1 MKAFASKQ
9 EERKEKKRKKLLA
22 LAKLVQMND
31 NDRSQAAV
39 NHAVAQ
45 NSEETPTNDDGF
57 VKVTHKKK
65 SAKLVTKKQKCD
77 LLDSDFCGEDEPET
91 KRLKHSKK
99 LNTDRSASS
108 DTNEENTDG
117 SVNHESHMSSTTES
131 GEEQQRL
138 ELQLTAEQYKELRR
152 QLRQR
157 KRELEN
163 VPILRLREFG
173 QRASLEIPQGQ
184 RTPIFLTDIQHLL
197 MSALIGKKSPCSP
210 DRWCFLEKPMSLS
223 HCVVLILEGLS
234 LYHYLSNESK
244 FTQTNEIF
252 QTRLEVVLPPLKEG
266 SIVEEIAQ
274 VPLTNVQAY
283 KLIEK
288 HGSLESAVEMTKDPT
303 LLVKAI
309 FPVNGDSYM
318 TDKSNLPASDK
329 FPRTKLLLS
338 ALQMVDEGYPMPLR
352 GELSNRFKD
361 YVFTKEKYEPVTDS
375 SPMFGIDCEMCKT
388 VIGQNELTRVSIVN
402 EQLETVYE
410 TLVMPTNKIVDYLT
424 PFSGITPSIMKTVTK
439 TIKDVQ
445 REVQELLPP
454 DAILVGQ
461 SLNFDLNAMKMMHP
475 YVIDTSMCFNLSGI
489 RRRKAKLQTLAMTFL
504 KEAIQEN
511 VDGHDSVEDSLAS
524 LKLVKMKLANSL
536 EYGDEILTQKKR
548 LHDIMRLAS
557 GDTFRNNL
565 LANGNPDK
573 RTAII
578 INGTLHKHIKE
589 ILTKAEEKK
598 MQETTKQVCF
608 YELDS
613 NKSAINKAR
622 EIALEH
628 TLTITNLRLSG
639 QEFQLENVEKTMT
652 KLDKWI
658 GKMWRTVA
666 HNGMFLV
673 LMGGSMECSNGVA
686 KIAIKKNEAGANI
699 SPTTPIT
706 V

>member
-1 MKAFASKQ
+1 MKTFSSKQ
-9 EERKEKKRKKLLA
+9 EERKEKKKKKLLA
-22 LAKLVQMND
+22 LAKLVQLND
-31 NDRSQAAV
+31 NDRRDTATNQV
-39 NHAVAQ
+39 V
-45 NSEETPTNDDGF
+45 SEVGDTLTTKDDDDGF

-65 SAKLVTKKQKCD
+65 SAKLMQPKSQTKKV
-77 LLDSDFCGEDEPET
+77 LTETAVEDEPET
-91 KRLKHSKK
+91 KRPK
-99 LNTDRSASS
+99 LTKSES
-108 DTNEENTDG
+108 TDG
-117 SVNHESHMSSTTES
+117 SGSDTSQVSSTT
-131 GEEQQRL
+131 EEQQRL
-138 ELQLTAEQYKELRR
+138 KLQLTEEQYKELRR

-173 QRASLEIPQGQ
+173 QRASLEMPQGQ

-210 DRWCFLEKPMSLS
+210 DRWCFLEKPLRLS
-223 HCVVLILEGLS
+223 HSVVLILEGLS

-244 FTQTNEIF
+244 FIKTNEIF

-266 SIVEEIAQ
+266 SIIEEMAQ
-274 VPLTNVQAY
+274 VPLTNVQAH
-283 KLIEK
+283 KLIEQ
-288 HGSLESAVEMTKDPT
+288 HGSLELAVEMTKDPT
-303 LLVKAI
+303 LLVKTI
-309 FPVNGDSYM
+309 FPVGEAATAPKESH
-318 TDKSNLPASDK
+318 LPEGDK

-352 GELSNRFKD
+352 GELSNRFKE
-361 YVFTKEKYEPVTDS
+361 YVFTKDKYEPVTDR
-375 SPMFGIDCEMCKT
+375 SPMFGVDCEMCRT
-388 VIGQNELTRVSIVN
+388 VVGHNELTRVSIVN
-402 EQLETVYE
+402 ENLETVYE

-424 PFSGITPSIMKTVTK
+424 PYSGITASIMKTVTK
-439 TIKDVQ
+439 TIQDVQ
-445 REVQELLPP
+445 REVRELLPA

-475 YVIDTSMCFNLSGI
+475 YVIDTSMCFNLSGV

-536 EYGDEILTQKKR
+536 EYGDEILSQKKR

-557 GDTFRNNL
+557 GDNIKNNL
-565 LANGNPDK
+565 LAHASQRDR

-578 INGTLHKHIKE
+578 TNGTLQQQVKE
-589 ILTKAEEKK
+589 IIAKTEDNDTKDTLKS
-598 MQETTKQVCF
+598 VSF
-608 YELDS
+608 YELET

-622 EIALEH
+622 EIALENS
-628 TLTITNLRLSG
+628 LTITNLRLG
-639 QEFQLENVEKTMT
+639 VEEFQLDNAEKTVT

-658 GKMWRTVA
+658 GKLWQTVA

-673 LMGGSMECSNGVA
+673 LMGGSTECASGVA
-686 KIAIKKNEAGANI
+686 KIAIKKDAATAAASI
-699 SPTTPIT
+699 ATTTPIT

>member
-1 MKAFASKQ
+1 MKTFSSKR
-9 EERKEKKRKKLLA
+9 EERKEKKKKKLLA
-22 LAKLVQMND
+22 LAKLVQLND
-31 NDRSQAAV
+31 NDRRDTATNQV
-39 NHAVAQ
+39 V
-45 NSEETPTNDDGF
+45 SEVGETPITKDDDDGF

-65 SAKLVTKKQKCD
+65 PAKLMPPKPPNKKGKTEIA
-77 LLDSDFCGEDEPET
+77 LEDEPET
-91 KRLKHSKK
+91 KRPK
-99 LNTDRSASS
+99 LTKSES
-108 DTNEENTDG
+108 TDG
-117 SVNHESHMSSTTES
+117 SGSDTSQVSSTT
-131 GEEQQRL
+131 EEQQRL
-138 ELQLTAEQYKELRR
+138 KLQLTEEQYKELRR

-173 QRASLEIPQGQ
+173 QRASLEMPQGQ

-210 DRWCFLEKPMSLS
+210 DRWCFLEKPLRLS
-223 HCVVLILEGLS
+223 HSVVLILEGLS

-244 FTQTNEIF
+244 FTKTNEIF
-252 QTRLEVVLPPLKEG
+252 RTRLEVVLPPLKEG

-274 VPLTNVQAY
+274 VPLTNVQAH
-283 KLIEK
+283 KLIEQ
-288 HGSLESAVEMTKDPT
+288 HGSLELAVEMTKDPT
-303 LLVKAI
+303 LLVKTI
-309 FPVNGDSYM
+309 FPVGEAA
-318 TDKSNLPASDK
+318 TVPKESNLPVGDK

-352 GELSNRFKD
+352 GELSNRFKE
-361 YVFTKEKYEPVTDS
+361 YVFTKDKYEPVTDS
-375 SPMFGIDCEMCKT
+375 SPMYGVDCEMCRT
-388 VIGQNELTRVSIVN
+388 VVGHNELTRVSIVN
-402 EQLETVYE
+402 EDLETVYE

-424 PFSGITPSIMKTVTK
+424 PYSGITASIMKTVTK
-439 TIKDVQ
+439 TIEDVQ
-445 REVQELLPP
+445 REVRELLPA

-475 YVIDTSMCFNLSGI
+475 YVIDTSMCFNLSGV

-511 VDGHDSVEDSLAS
+511 ADGHDSVEDSLAS

-536 EYGDEILTQKKR
+536 EYGDEILSQKKR

-557 GDTFRNNL
+557 GDNIKNNL
-565 LANGNPDK
+565 LAHASRDR

-578 INGTLHKHIKE
+578 TNGTLQRQVKE
-589 ILTKAEEKK
+589 ILTKTEDNDTRDALKS
-598 MQETTKQVCF
+598 VSF
-608 YELDS
+608 YELET

-622 EIALEH
+622 EIALENS
-628 TLTITNLRLSG
+628 LTITNLRLG
-639 QEFQLENVEKTMT
+639 VEEFQLDNAEKTVM

-658 GKMWRTVA
+658 GKLWQTVA

-673 LMGGSMECSNGVA
+673 LMGGSTECASGVA
-686 KIAIKKNEAGANI
+686 KIAIKKDAATAAASI
-699 SPTTPIT
+699 ATTTPIT

>member
-1 MKAFASKQ
+1 MKTFSSKQ
-9 EERKEKKRKKLLA
+9 EERKEKKKKKLLA
-22 LAKLVQMND
+22 LAKLVQLND
-31 NDRSQAAV
+31 NDRRETATNQV
-39 NHAVAQ
+39 V
-45 NSEETPTNDDGF
+45 SETCETTTKNDDDGF

-65 SAKLVTKKQKCD
+65 SAKLMPPKPQTGKVI
-77 LLDSDFCGEDEPET
+77 SDVAVEDEPQT
-91 KRLKHSKK
+91 KRPK
-99 LNTDRSASS
+99 LTKSES
-108 DTNEENTDG
+108 TDG
-117 SVNHESHMSSTTES
+117 SASDSSQVSSTT
-131 GEEQQRL
+131 EEQQRL
-138 ELQLTAEQYKELRR
+138 KLQLTEEQYKELRR

-173 QRASLEIPQGQ
+173 QRASLEMPQGQ

-210 DRWCFLEKPMSLS
+210 DRWCFLEKPLRLS
-223 HCVVLILEGLS
+223 HSVVLILEGLS

-244 FTQTNEIF
+244 FTKTNEIF

-266 SIVEEIAQ
+266 SIIEEMAQ
-274 VPLTNVQAY
+274 VPLTNVQAH
-283 KLIEK
+283 KLIEQ
-288 HGSLESAVEMTKDPT
+288 HGSLELAVEMTKDPT
-303 LLVKAI
+303 LIVKTI
-309 FPVNGDSYM
+309 FPISED
-318 TDKSNLPASDK
+318 TTATKKSKLPVGDK

-352 GELSNRFKD
+352 GELSNRFKE
-361 YVFTKEKYEPVTDS
+361 YVFTKDKYKPVTDN
-375 SPMFGIDCEMCKT
+375 SPMFGVDCEMCRT

-402 EQLETVYE
+402 EDLETVYE

-424 PFSGITPSIMKTVTK
+424 PFSGITATIMRTVTK

-445 REVQELLPP
+445 REVKELLPP

-511 VDGHDSVEDSLAS
+511 ADGHDSVEDSLAS

-557 GDTFRNNL
+557 GDNIKNNL
-565 LANGNPDK
+565 LAHASQRDR

-578 INGTLHKHIKE
+578 TNGTLQQQVKE
-589 ILTKAEEKK
+589 IITKAEDNEIPDTLK
-598 MQETTKQVCF
+598 TVSF
-608 YELDS
+608 YELDT

-628 TLTITNLRLSG
+628 SLTITNLRLG
-639 QEFQLENVEKTMT
+639 TDEFQLDNTEKTVM

-658 GKMWRTVA
+658 GKLWQTVA

-673 LMGGSMECSNGVA
+673 LMGGSTECASGVA
-686 KIAIKKNEAGANI
+686 KIAIKKSAATAAASI
-699 SPTTPIT
+699 ASTTPIS

>member
-1 MKAFASKQ
+1 MKTFSSKQ
-9 EERKEKKRKKLLA
+9 DERKEKKKKKLLA
-22 LAKLVQMND
+22 LAKLVQLND
-31 NDRSQAAV
+31 NDRRDTATNQV
-39 NHAVAQ
+39 
-45 NSEETPTNDDGF
+45 SEAGETPTTNEDDGF

-65 SAKLVTKKQKCD
+65 SAKLIPPKSQTKKVITEIAV
-77 LLDSDFCGEDEPET
+77 EDEPET
-91 KRLKHSKK
+91 KRPK
-99 LNTDRSASS
+99 LTKSES
-108 DTNEENTDG
+108 TDG
-117 SVNHESHMSSTTES
+117 SGSDTSQVSSTT
-131 GEEQQRL
+131 EEQQRL
-138 ELQLTAEQYKELRR
+138 KLQLTEEQYKELRR

-173 QRASLEIPQGQ
+173 QRASLEMPQGQ

-210 DRWCFLEKPMSLS
+210 DRWCFLEKPLRLS
-223 HCVVLILEGLS
+223 HSVVLILEGLS

-244 FTQTNEIF
+244 FAKTNEIF

-266 SIVEEIAQ
+266 SIIEEMAQ
-274 VPLTNVQAY
+274 VPLTNVQAH
-283 KLIEK
+283 KLIEQ
-288 HGSLESAVEMTKDPT
+288 HGSLELAVEMTKDPT
-303 LLVKAI
+303 LLVKTI
-309 FPVNGDSYM
+309 FPVAEAA
-318 TDKSNLPASDK
+318 TAPKESNLPVGDK

-352 GELSNRFKD
+352 GELSNRFKE
-361 YVFTKEKYEPVTDS
+361 YVFTKDKYEPVTDS
-375 SPMFGIDCEMCKT
+375 SPMFGVDCEMCRT
-388 VIGQNELTRVSIVN
+388 VVGHNELTRVSIVN
-402 EQLETVYE
+402 EDLETVYE

-424 PFSGITPSIMKTVTK
+424 PYSGITASIMKTVTK

-445 REVQELLPP
+445 REVRELLPA

-511 VDGHDSVEDSLAS
+511 ADGHDSVEDSLAS

-536 EYGDEILTQKKR
+536 EYGDEILSQKKR

-557 GDTFRNNL
+557 GDNIKNNL
-565 LANGNPDK
+565 LAHASQRDR

-578 INGTLHKHIKE
+578 TNGALQQQVKE
-589 ILTKAEEKK
+589 IIAKTEDDDTGDTLKS
-598 MQETTKQVCF
+598 VSF
-608 YELDS
+608 YELET

-622 EIALEH
+622 EIALENS
-628 TLTITNLRLSG
+628 LTITNLRLG
-639 QEFQLENVEKTMT
+639 VEEFQLDNAEKTVM

-658 GKMWRTVA
+658 GKLWQTVA

-673 LMGGSMECSNGVA
+673 LMGGSTECASGVA
-686 KIAIKKNEAGANI
+686 KIAIKKDAATAAASI
-699 SPTTPIT
+699 ATTTPIT